1 MKLTTRLVVYFVG
14 EEMLVTLDETYDL
27 LRCLE
32 EVTAPIEASGGK
44 DVYGHLTSL
53 AKIVGAMGT
62 KEECTGKAL
71 KQLEVVRA
79 ALARHLAR
87 CCCL

>member
-1 MKLTTRLVVYFVG
+1 MLTAASTSAG
-14 EEMLVTLDETYDL
+14 EEILVTLEETYDL

-32 EVTAPIEASGGK
+32 EITAPIEASGGK
-44 DVYGHLTSL
+44 DVYGHLASL
-53 AKIVGAMGT
+53 AKIVGATGT
-62 KEECTGKAL
+62 KEECTTKAL

-79 ALARHLAR
+79 ALARHLGR